1 MKESFSAVFLLL
13 TMLTNFACAQKT
25 EVKPTV
31 ETKTYSQMDD
41 DAKSR
46 FIAAKS
52 DEILALFGRTEGDGI
67 NAEGLRLIRT
77 QIDSYSK
84 RFSLPKLDRCD
95 SKSWLKNDLT
105 SILMRGV
112 KTAAAINEEFSAQN
126 LPPQIGLYTAMI
138 ETEFCPCLQAPTGP
152 LGMFQFLASS
162 AKDLGLKTKAKASPT
177 NPDERCQPKLAARAA
192 AKFYRMM
199 IDRDFKSDAIGLP
212 LAVSTYNRGQGN
224 TKRHISEVAAISKAP
239 QISFWTLIE
248 TTELL
253 RETFGKGE
261 SSEPPLYF
269 QQFEQENIKYVPK
282 FFAAAIIGENPKAFG
297 IDASPLSQTK

>member
-1 MKESFSAVFLLL
+1 
-13 TMLTNFACAQKT
+13 MLTNFACAQKT

-41 DAKSR
+41 DEKSR

-77 QIDSYSK
+77 QIDGYSK

>member
-25 EVKPTV
+25 DVKPTV

-41 DAKSR
+41 DEKSR

-239 QISFWTLIE
+239 RISFWTLIE

-253 RETFGKGE
+253 RETFGKGGSHLNRRSISNSLNRKTSNTCRNFLRRQSLAKIRKPSE
-261 SSEPPLYF
+261 SMRVL
-269 QQFEQENIKYVPK
+269 
-282 FFAAAIIGENPKAFG
+282 
-297 IDASPLSQTK
+297 

>member
-1 MKESFSAVFLLL
+1 MKESFCAVFLLL
-13 TMLTNFACAQKT
+13 TMLTHFACAQKT
-25 EVKPTV
+25 DVKPPV

-41 DAKSR
+41 DEKSR

-52 DEILALFGRTEGDGI
+52 DEVLALFGRTEGDGI
-67 NAEGLRLIRT
+67 NAEGLRLIRM

-112 KTAAAINEEFSAQN
+112 KTAAAINEGFSAQN

-152 LGMFQFLASS
+152 LGMFQLLASS
-162 AKDLGLKTKAKASPT
+162 AKDLGLKTKTKASPT

-192 AKFYRMM
+192 AIWYRRV

-297 IDASPLSQTK
+297 INASPLSQTK